1 MQPLTLILFHVEH
14 KRRAAG
20 RSPVNAGKGGRNPAM
35 KGSERMNVT
44 TYFKKHGFIFGLDI
58 DTNPITVKIFSDME
72 TAVNW
77 NKTGKILCSKSIAV
91 LYSNRTAINQLIN
104 SVKTQTA
111 FNNK

>member
-1 MQPLTLILFHVEH
+1 MRIEINAE
-14 KRRAAG
+14 RRG
-20 RSPVNAGKGGRNPAM
+20 EIPVNAGKGGRNPAKIR
-35 KGSERMNVT
+35 KGSERMNVKN
-44 TYFKKHGFIFGLDI
+44 YFKKHGYIFGLDI

-104 SVKTQTA
+104 SVKTQDSV
-111 FNNK
+111 